1 MPFQANKLCD
11 SCDAYAVI
19 GPNLIFW
26 PLVYKYYVNHLN
38 FSGVIPELNE
48 NITMAIA
55 AKIPIL
61 KSIID
66 KYLNSIFAKQSDKIY
81 KKWIDEL
88 NITAPSLHMILKH
101 YYIEIITAILIF
113 LILLTLLFY
122 IRKAQISAQNN
133 ELSKSLFISMM
144 SH

>member
-1 MPFQANKLCD
+1 MIPEEDAISSLNKLCD

-19 GPNLIFW
+19 GENLIFW
-26 PLVYKYYVNHLN
+26 PLVHKYYTNHLN
-38 FSGVIPELNE
+38 FSGVIPELNA

-55 AKIPIL
+55 ANMPIL

-66 KYLNSIFAKQSDKIY
+66 KSLNSISVKQSDKIY

-88 NITAPSLHMILKH
+88 DITGPPLNMILK
-101 YYIEIITAILIF
+101 YYYVEIITAILIF

-122 IRKAQISAQNN
+122 IRKA
-133 ELSKSLFISMM
+133 
-144 SH
+144 